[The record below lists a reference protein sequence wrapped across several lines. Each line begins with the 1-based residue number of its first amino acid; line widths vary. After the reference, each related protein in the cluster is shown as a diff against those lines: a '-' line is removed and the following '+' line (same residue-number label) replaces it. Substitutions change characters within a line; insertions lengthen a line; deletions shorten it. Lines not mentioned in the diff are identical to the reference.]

1 MVRHLVQAWLVLLLA
16 LGFGAALAAVQ
27 SRLGPRIEQNKR
39 DETYDQV
46 PCLVSGAVKENTR
59 ELKLKVGGEERV
71 VYKAFDGAGRHVGW
85 VIKATGQ
92 GFADVIEL
100 LIGLDERAGTI
111 TGLYVL
117 ENKETPALGNK
128 IVEPGFRDRFRG
140 KSTAR
145 PLRVTKK
152 PPRAGNEIQAISG
165 ATVSSESVTR
175 IVNAAV
181 AEFRKAISAGGG
193 H

>member
-1 MVRHLVQAWLVLLLA
+1 LVRYLVQAWLVLLLA

-46 PCLVSGAVKENTR
+46 PRLVAGAVKERTR
-59 ELKLKVGGEERV
+59 ELKLKIGGEERA

-85 VIKATGQ
+85 VIKAAGQ

-100 LIGLDERAGTI
+100 LIGLDRRGETI

-128 IVEPGFRDRFRG
+128 IVEPAFRGRFRG
-140 KSTAR
+140 KPTAR
-145 PLRVTKK
+145 PLKVTKK
-152 PPRAGNEIQAISG
+152 PPRADNEILAISG

-181 AEFRKAISAGGG
+181 AEFKRALPAGGG